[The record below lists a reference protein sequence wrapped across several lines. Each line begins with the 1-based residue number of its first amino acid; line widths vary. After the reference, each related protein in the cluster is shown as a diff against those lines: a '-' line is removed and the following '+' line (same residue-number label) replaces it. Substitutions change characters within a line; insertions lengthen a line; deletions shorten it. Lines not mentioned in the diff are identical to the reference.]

1 MQTETKRRG
10 NPNWGYVKPYQEA
23 REQIKSMG
31 FKTMSEYAEWVKTEQ
46 PEGLSVNPYQIYRY
60 RGEWVST
67 AHYLGKEDSI
77 TPKINQEYE
86 VVVNSGFFSNLKDTL
101 KNILHLRSRKHS
113 YMN

>member
-1 MQTETKRRG
+1 
-10 NPNWGYVKPYQEA
+10 
-23 REQIKSMG
+23 MG
-31 FKTMSEYAEWVKTEQ
+31 FKTMSEYSEWVKTEQ
-46 PEGLSVNPYQIYRY
+46 PEGFSHNPYQIYRY